1 MRNPN
6 NHPSNSFLAIVLLL
20 CVFSIMEV
28 MAQSPTHT
36 PNAKKSLKKVEQ
48 SSEIKV
54 LINPSFLENR
64 TKSKSQVL
72 VQKDLQFK
80 PIRFLSSEAKKQ
92 VAELEEMNKTLQ
104 INYSN
109 KNNTPFFISGKNLY
123 PANLQKSDAHTQVNA
138 AFAFMNTYKDLLQLK
153 QPISEF
159 EVKNVESDVYGKTH
173 IRLAQHFQGL
183 LVWGSDVIVHL
194 NEEGVEGF
202 NGRYEATP
210 TLEVLN
216 ASISETRA
224 LELVEKDLRTFTVI
238 EELSESAKKMIHHE
252 DKLIEL
258 VIYPHEEQHLLAWQ
272 VVYFASLA
280 DRWEYFVEAQ
290 TGKILHKFQ
299 HICKDGPTTA
309 SAKDLKGI
317 TRQLNTYQIGN
328 DYVML
333 DAQRPMFN
341 AAQSK
346 IPDDPVGGILTL
358 DLDNRPLSQINSQL
372 SHVSSS
378 NNNWDSNPT
387 AVSAHHNAALC
398 YEYFE
403 GTHGRNSLNGQGGT
417 IYSVINIA
425 ESDGGGMD
433 NAFWNGHFMGYG
445 SGRTAFNAPLAK
457 SLDVAGHEMT
467 HGVIQN
473 TANLV
478 YRYQSGALN
487 ESFAD
492 VFGVLIDRDDWT
504 LGEDIVN
511 TSVFPSGALRSMS
524 NPNNGSNSPTS
535 SSWQPKHM
543 SEYINTSKDNG
554 GVHINS
560 GIPNKAFYNYATQVG
575 KDKAEKVYYRALS
588 NYLTQSSQ
596 FIDARLAIVKSAQDI
611 YGTNAPEV
619 SAARTA
625 FNQVGILNANE
636 DTGGGEEEIEDY
648 ENDLP
653 PVEGENHMVVMDA
666 SNTDPN
672 AIYDILLTPSN
683 ELQSFNDLTT
693 DALPA
698 VRKPSVTE
706 DGLIAYFVSNDN
718 NIYAIGLNGS
728 SAAFQVSAEPL
739 WDNVAISPDGRKLAL
754 VSKNID
760 RSIYVFDFDSE
771 TSEQYILSNPSTAEG
786 VSGGEP
792 RYADIIEWDPTGQ
805 YILYDAENRL
815 TSNFGEPTDYWDI
828 GILKAWDNAKN
839 TFDEEGFIFKLFPSL
854 PDGIQVGNPT
864 YAKNSP
870 HIISFDYINT
880 FNGEITLV
888 AANTET
894 GKTVDI
900 FVNSILNF
908 PSYSP
913 NDNAVA
919 FTALDQGDTILAV
932 IPLANDKITPSDNG
946 YILAR
951 EAKFPTWY
959 AKGSRSY
966 QSPQADFTANIT
978 ESEVPITVNFFDRS
992 TNIPTAW
999 TWTFEGG
1006 NPSTSN
1012 LQNPIVTY
1020 EQQGMYD
1027 VSLSITNPAGN
1038 DTETKNGYLSLFAT
1052 GIEENATSL
1061 QRVLIFPNPSEGNYQ
1076 VQLELASSEK
1086 VRMVVSN
1093 VLGQIVWEQQLEEV
1107 TYLQEKL
1114 DLTEFPIGQYALTL
1128 QIGGVQQSYQLVKL
1142 K

>member
-1 MRNPN
+1 MRNLQDYSSR
-6 NHPSNSFLAIVLLL
+6 HLTKLLFLL
-20 CVFSIMEV
+20 CLFGTIEV
-28 MAQSPTHT
+28 AAQSSLIDIR
-36 PNAKKSLKKVEQ
+36 AKKQLNKVVSTE
-48 SSEIKV
+48 EIKV
-54 LINPSFLENR
+54 LLQPAFLENLP
-64 TKSKSQVL
+64 KGKPQNL
-72 VQKDLQFK
+72 VQKKLQFK
-80 PIRFLSSEAKKQ
+80 PVRFLSTNAKKQ
-92 VAELEEMNKTLQ
+92 VSELEEVDKTLK

-109 KNNTPFFISGKNLY
+109 QNNTPFFISGKNLY
-123 PANLQKSDAHTQVNA
+123 PANLQKSDAHTQINA
-138 AFAFMNTYKDLLQLK
+138 AYAFMDTYKELFQLK

-159 EVKNVESDVYGKTH
+159 EVKSIESDAYGKTH
-173 IRLAQHFQGL
+173 IRLAQHFRGL
-183 LVWGSDVIVHL
+183 PVWGSDVIVHL

-210 TLEVLN
+210 TLEELD
-216 ASISETRA
+216 ASVSESKA
-224 LELVEKDLRTFTVI
+224 FELVEKDLRTFTVI

-252 DKLIEL
+252 DKMIEL
-258 VIYPHEEQHLLAWQ
+258 VIYPRKGKHLLTWQ
-272 VVYFASLA
+272 IVYFASLS
-280 DRWEYFVEAQ
+280 DRWEYFVDAQ
-290 TGKILHKFQ
+290 TGEILHKFQ
-299 HICKDGPTTA
+299 HICKDGPATA

-317 TRQLNTYQIGN
+317 TRQVNTYQIGN
-328 DYVML
+328 NYVML

-358 DLDNRPLSQINSQL
+358 DLGNRPLSQINSQL
-372 SHVSSS
+372 DHVASS

-445 SGRTAFNAPLAK
+445 SGRTAFTAPLAK

-478 YRYQSGALN
+478 YQYQSGALN

-524 NPNNGSNSPTS
+524 NPNNGASFGSNA
-535 SSWQPKHM
+535 WQPKHM
-543 SEYINTSKDNG
+543 SEYVNTNKDNG

-560 GIPNKAFYNYATQVG
+560 GIPNKAFYNYATQIG
-575 KDKAEKVYYRALS
+575 KDKAERVYYRALS

-596 FIDARLAIVKSAQDI
+596 FIDCRLAVVKAAQDI
-611 YGTNAPEV
+611 YGTNASEV

-625 FNQVGILNANE
+625 FNQVGIYNGNE
-636 DTGGGEEEIEDY
+636 DTGGEEEEIEDY
-648 ENDLP
+648 ETDLP

-672 AIYDILLTPSN
+672 AIYDILLTSSN

-706 DGLIAYFVSNDN
+706 DGTLAYFVSNDN
-718 NIYAIGLNGS
+718 HIYSVALDGS
-728 SAAFQVSAEPL
+728 SAAFQVSIEPL
-739 WDNVAISPDGRKLAL
+739 WNNVAISPDGQKLAL
-754 VSKNID
+754 ISKNID

-815 TSNFGEPTDYWDI
+815 TSNFGAESDYWDI
-828 GILKAWDNAKN
+828 GILKVWDNAKN

-894 GKTVDI
+894 SKTVNI

-913 NDNAVA
+913 NDNALA
-919 FTALDQGDTILAV
+919 FATLDQGDTILAV

-951 EAKFPTWY
+951 EAKFPAWY

-1006 NPSTSN
+1006 SPSTSN

-1027 VSLSITNPAGN
+1027 VSLSIINPAGN

-1052 GIEENATSL
+1052 DIEENATSL

-1076 VQLELASSEK
+1076 VQLELVSPEK
-1086 VRMVVSN
+1086 VRMAVSN
-1093 VLGQIVWEQQLEEV
+1093 VLGQTILEKELEEV
-1107 TYLQEKL
+1107 TYLQENL
-1114 DLTEFPIGQYALTL
+1114 DLTQFPIGQYALTL
-1128 QIGGVQQSYQLVKL
+1128 QVGDVQQSYQLIKL